1 MAQDNP
7 ATRTDQVNRG
17 TRESS
22 SPPSTSL
29 PPLSTSQ
36 PLPTRG
42 SDASAAP
49 PAKTSAES
57 AGHPPALRSEGGG
70 NGGAVAAPSGA
81 TASPPPRKKS
91 AAKKLIPLGIA
102 AALAIGAGFQGYEW
116 WTVGRFHVSTDDAYV
131 KADTTIVA
139 AKVSGYV
146 SAVPVAENH
155 WVKAGDVLATIDDGD
170 LRLAVQEAK
179 DRLSTQ
185 DATLDRLR
193 LEATSSS
200 STISEKEA
208 KVQAAEAALDRANRE
223 FDRQSKLV
231 HSGVAADRSL
241 DDARADR
248 NEAMA
253 DLDAS
258 WAQLATATSD
268 QAVLKA
274 RVTEAEGQRAELA
287 TALDQ
292 AERNLTF
299 ATIRAPIDGV
309 VGNRAVEVGQYI
321 TPGQRLAALVP
332 LEAVYVDANFKET
345 QLAALQPGQPVDI
358 AIDAYPDTTFH
369 GHVDSLSPASGA
381 EFSLLPPQNAT
392 GNFTKIVQ
400 RMPVRVAFDTPQSAA
415 KSGTMPPI
423 PRPGMSV
430 VVTVNTKGSPPTQ
443 KGAQVAESNP

>member
-1 MAQDNP
+1 
-7 ATRTDQVNRG
+7 
-17 TRESS
+17 
-22 SPPSTSL
+22 
-29 PPLSTSQ
+29 
-36 PLPTRG
+36 
-42 SDASAAP
+42 
-49 PAKTSAES
+49 
-57 AGHPPALRSEGGG
+57 
-70 NGGAVAAPSGA
+70 VAAPSGA
-81 TASPPPRKKS
+81 TAPQSPPRKKS
-91 AAKKLIPLGIA
+91 TAKKLVPLGIA
-102 AALAIGAGFQGYEW
+102 AALAVGAGFQGYEW

-139 AKVSGYV
+139 AKVAGYV
-146 SAVPVAENH
+146 SVIPVAENQ
-155 WVKAGDVLATIDDGD
+155 WVKAGDVLASIDDGD
-170 LRLAVQEAK
+170 LRLAVQAAK
-179 DRLSTQ
+179 DRLATQ

-200 STISEKEA
+200 STISESEA
-208 KVQAAEAALDRANRE
+208 KVQAAEAALDRTNRE

-231 HSGVAADRSL
+231 RSGVATDRSL
-241 DDARADR
+241 DDARANR
-248 NEAMA
+248 NEAKA
-253 DLDAS
+253 NLDAT

-287 TALDQ
+287 TALAQ
-292 AERNLTF
+292 AERDLTF
-299 ATIRAPIDGV
+299 ATIRAPVDGV

-332 LEAVYVDANFKET
+332 LDAVYVDANFKET
-345 QLAALQPGQPVDI
+345 QLAGLRPGQPVDI

-400 RMPVRVAFDTPQSAA
+400 RMPVRVAFDETQTASD
-415 KSGTMPPI
+415 SGIVPPR

-430 VVTVNTKGSPPTQ
+430 VVTVDTKGDAAAP
-443 KGAQVAESNP
+443 KGDQVAESRP